1 MVKNNNNLATGRQK
15 TTKKRIFEAAIDLF
29 AQKGFNATSMRE
41 IAENVGIKK
50 ASMYSHYKSKDEIID
65 CAFQYFKKE
74 LVKMRPPEVRNLE
87 KIDEITPEIFRQR
100 VNLTLNLFKDPKMEK
115 IFRILLNEQFMDERA
130 KIIVLQ
136 YLIREPY
143 FFSKEVLEI
152 MVNKGIISKIDSD
165 IKAMEF
171 QYTIFSLFLEYLL
184 LKSDNSDTSKI
195 EELIEKHLNFFVSS
209 LEKL

>member
-1 MVKNNNNLATGRQK
+1 MAKNNNLVTGRQK
-15 TTKKRIFEAAIDLF
+15 TTKERIFGVSIDLF
-29 AQKGFNATSMRE
+29 AQKGFNETSMRE

-65 CAFQYFKKE
+65 CVFQYFKRE

-87 KIDEITPEIFRQR
+87 KINKLTHEIFRQR
-100 VNLTLNLFKDPKMEK
+100 ANLTLNLFKDPKMEK
-115 IFRILLNEQFMDERA
+115 IFRILLNEQFRDERA

-143 FFSKEVLEI
+143 SFSRTVLEV
-152 MVNKGIISKIDSD
+152 MSNKGIIKEIDPE

-171 QYTIFSLFLEYLL
+171 QYTIFSLFMEYLL
-184 LKSDNSDTSKI
+184 LKSDNLDTSKI
-195 EELIEKHLNFFVSS
+195 EELIEKHLDYFVNS
-209 LEKL
+209 LEK